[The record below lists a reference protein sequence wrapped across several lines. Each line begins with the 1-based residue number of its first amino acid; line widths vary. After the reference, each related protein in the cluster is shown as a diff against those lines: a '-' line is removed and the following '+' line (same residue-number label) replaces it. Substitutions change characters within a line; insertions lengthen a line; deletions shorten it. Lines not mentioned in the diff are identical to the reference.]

1 MGRGVKQSKR
11 RKRPPPP
18 PAGGQE
24 AAYAPSLQVAAKAVT
39 TRVQEMHTAISDK
52 TFRAVQAVPGLS
64 VPAGLVQRAHDAIAG
79 GVYAAVRG
87 GATVAMRIA
96 AEAERAFADP
106 ARPAQGRELTLRS
119 ALNAAAGDALAAARS
134 PLAVDMALHA
144 RGDVLD
150 DTTPAELWA
159 GLGPRVAV
167 FIHGLACDER
177 SWQLFADA
185 WADVEPTETAPH
197 YGAMLEREFSL
208 IPLYLRYNTGLPL
221 GDNAAGLAEQLNRL
235 VARAPQVRELV
246 IVGHSMGGLVARLA
260 CDLAAD
266 SDWVARVRWVACL
279 GSPLRGAPLEKLGH
293 FVAAALGSSDVT
305 RPLQTIADSRS
316 QGVKDLR
323 HGLAALA
330 HARPPLRLVA
340 GSLGQ
345 EATTGS
351 RLVRRVLGD
360 GLVTTRSALDAREA
374 GDVER
379 AEVPGLGH
387 MALLNHPR
395 VYALL
400 RQWLIDARS
409 G

>member
-1 MGRGVKQSKR
+1 MKKPKR
-11 RKRPPPP
+11 RARPTK
-18 PAGGQE
+18 PALPGGDE
-24 AAYAPSLQVAAKAVT
+24 AAYAPSLQAATKALT

-106 ARPAQGRELTLRS
+106 VRPAQGRELTLRS
-119 ALNAAAGDALAAARS
+119 ALNAAAGDALAQAGS
-134 PLAVDMALHA
+134 PLAVEMALHA
-144 RGDVLD
+144 RGDMLD
-150 DTTPAELWA
+150 DAASPEVWA
-159 GLGPRVAV
+159 GLGPRAAV

-185 WADVEPTETAPH
+185 WPDVEPTATAPH
-197 YGAMLEREFSL
+197 YGALMEREFSFV
-208 IPLYLRYNTGLPL
+208 PLYLRYNTGLPL
-221 GDNAAGLAEQLNRL
+221 GDNAAALAAQLDRL
-235 VARAPQVRELV
+235 VAHAPQVRELV
-246 IVGHSMGGLVARLA
+246 LVGHSMGGLVARLA
-260 CDLAAD
+260 CELAAG

-279 GSPLRGAPLEKLGH
+279 GSPLRGAPLEKIGH
-293 FVAAALGSSDVT
+293 FLASALGTSDVT
-305 RPLQTIADSRS
+305 RPLQTLANSRS

-323 HGLAALA
+323 HGLPALA

-345 EATTGS
+345 EATTGGH
-351 RLVRRVLGD
+351 LVRRVLGD
-360 GLVTTRSALDAREA
+360 GLVTTRSALDAREL